1 MSTKKEPIRR
11 LVLLD
16 ITFFEMFIR
25 YQLVYT
31 KFETIK

>member
-16 ITFFEMFIR
+16 ITFLKSLFVTREDIPN
-25 YQLVYT
+25 L
-31 KFETIK
+31 KP